1 MTPKSSTDYIKIV
14 EDQKDEVHDQLEKS
28 GIIEREVPKERLER
42 YLSAPNIL
50 AVLGVRR
57 CGKSVLSH
65 LLLKGRK
72 YGFLNF
78 DDERLA
84 GTRTED
90 LNKILEAVYHVYDKP
105 EYLLFDEIHN
115 VPGWEL
121 FVNRMRRSYRVVI
134 TGSNAKMISGELA
147 THLTG
152 RYIDFT
158 LFPFSFKEYL
168 RFKGHEKV
176 ETGTTFSEA
185 RAKRALKEYIEVGG
199 FPEVYTFGKDLARKI
214 YSDIVQRDILGR
226 YDIRNGTSFEEMAR
240 YLISN
245 SAREFSYSK
254 LKNIFGL
261 KRVETARKYVSYLTA
276 SYLVLVL
283 SRYSSKLKEQIIAP
297 RKAYCIDTGMVRAVG
312 FTESNNFGPNFENI
326 VAIELQRRAARMAP
340 ETNSEVFYWKDHQG
354 REVDFIVKEGTKV
367 RQLLQ
372 VAYELDGDVR
382 RRELDALLR
391 ASVDLMCKDL
401 VVITGDHE
409 GVEKVHT
416 NGLARDI
423 RFIPLWK
430 WLQGA

>member
-1 MTPKSSTDYIKIV
+1 MTPKSPTDYIRIV
-14 EDQKDEVHDQLEKS
+14 QDQKAEVQDQLDKS
-28 GIIEREVPKERLER
+28 GIIERDVPTDRLEH

-90 LNKILEAVYHVYDKP
+90 LNNILEAVYHVYDKP
-105 EYLLFDEIHN
+105 EYLLFDELHN

-158 LFPFSFKEYL
+158 LYPFSFKEFL
-168 RFKGHEKV
+168 RFRGHEKV
-176 ETGTTFSEA
+176 DTGTTLSDA
-185 RAKRALKEYIEVGG
+185 RAKRALKDYIDVGG
-199 FPEVYTFGKDLARKI
+199 FPEVYTFGKDLTRKI
-214 YSDIVQRDILGR
+214 YSDIVHRDILNR

-283 SRYSSKLKEQIIAP
+283 SRYSSKLKEQVIAP

-312 FTESNNFGPNFENI
+312 FAESNNIGPNFENI
-326 VAIELQRRAARMAP
+326 VAIELQRRLAN
-340 ETNSEVFYWKDHQG
+340 ETNCEVFYWKDHQG
-354 REVDFIVKEGTKV
+354 REVDFVVKEGTKV

-382 RRELDALLR
+382 RKELDALLR
-391 ASVDLMCKDL
+391 ASMDLKCKDL
-401 VVITGDHE
+401 VIITGDHE
-409 GVEKVHT
+409 GNEKART
-416 NGLARDI
+416 NGIERDV

-430 WLQGA
+430 WLQNG

>member
-1 MTPKSSTDYIKIV
+1 MTPKSPTDYIRIV
-14 EDQKDEVHDQLEKS
+14 ADQKSEVQDLLDKS
-28 GIIEREVPKERLER
+28 GIIERDVPKDRLKK

-90 LNKILEAVYHVYDKP
+90 MNNILEALYHVYDKP
-105 EYLLFDEIHN
+105 EYLLFDELHN

-121 FVNRMRRSYRVVI
+121 FVNRMRRSYRVVV

-176 ETGTTFSEA
+176 DTGTTLSEA
-185 RAKRALKEYIEVGG
+185 RAKRALKDYIEVGG
-199 FPEVYTFGKDLARKI
+199 FPEVYSFGKGFARKI
-214 YSDIVQRDILGR
+214 YSDIVHKDILNR

-245 SAREFSYSK
+245 SAMEFSYSK
-254 LKNIFGL
+254 LKNIFDL

-276 SYLVLVL
+276 SYLVIVL
-283 SRYSSKLKEQIIAP
+283 SRYSSKLKQQIIAP

-312 FTESNNFGPNFENI
+312 FAESNNFGPNFENI
-326 VAIELQRRAARMAP
+326 VAVELMRRMARQA
-340 ETNSEVFYWKDHQG
+340 NGSNCGVFYWKDHQG
-354 REVDFIVKEGTKV
+354 KEVDFVIKEGTTV
-367 RQLLQ
+367 RQLIQ

-391 ASVDLMCKDL
+391 ASVDLNCKNL

-409 GVEKVHT
+409 GIEKAHT
-416 NGLARDI
+416 NGIEREVS
-423 RFIPLWK
+423 FIPLWK
-430 WLQGA
+430 WL